1 MRKTMKWVNLSQ
13 LILLILFVITVASS
27 VKSQNVADKT
37 LLAFDTAV
45 VVPILA
51 VIIIASLVLSIVMFI
66 LQVKKSKKQ
75 KKEEIANQDK

>member
-1 MRKTMKWVNLSQ
+1 MKWVNLSQ
-13 LILLILFVITVASS
+13 MILLILFVITVASS

-66 LQVKKSKKQ
+66 LQVKKNKKQ
-75 KKEEIANQDK
+75 KKEENVNKEK

>member
-1 MRKTMKWVNLSQ
+1 MKWVNLSQ

>member
-1 MRKTMKWVNLSQ
+1 MKWVNLSQ
-13 LILLILFVITVASS
+13 MILLILFVITVASS

-37 LLAFDTAV
+37 LLAFDTA

>member
-1 MRKTMKWVNLSQ
+1 MKWVNLSQ
-13 LILLILFVITVASS
+13 MILLILFVITVASS

-51 VIIIASLVLSIVMFI
+51 VIIFASLVLSIVMFI
-66 LQVKKSKKQ
+66 LQVKKNKKQ
-75 KKEEIANQDK
+75 KKEENVNKEK

>member
-1 MRKTMKWVNLSQ
+1 MKWVNLSQ
-13 LILLILFVITVASS
+13 MILLILFVITVASS

-45 VVPILA
+45 VPILA

-66 LQVKKSKKQ
+66 LQVKKNKKQ
-75 KKEEIANQDK
+75 KKEENVNKEK